1 MEWASFADGN
11 WQRSLGGFPVHF
23 LCFMIFFLLIFKGH
37 FYKVVSYIAL
47 PVLWEKINIFNVF
60 SRAYAPIEKICPL
73 WTLLFSTSLPAE
85 IRGNLT
91 NRALNVQEVSLIF
104 QGNGRLGPLGVH
116 LWVSLRDVSG
126 AEGSLVSRCINE
138 KAGKATWLLV
148 SSSRIPLNSN
158 SDERLA
164 NRFGILQRLWDHPR
178 EACTIEPF
186 RS

>member
-1 MEWASFADGN
+1 MSLMDVAIFDLITCID
-11 WQRSLGGFPVHF
+11 QRKSDKQSP
-23 LCFMIFFLLIFKGH
+23 
-37 FYKVVSYIAL
+37 
-47 PVLWEKINIFNVF
+47 E
-60 SRAYAPIEKICPL
+60 CPG
-73 WTLLFSTSLPAE
+73 SLPY
-85 IRGNLT
+85 
-91 NRALNVQEVSLIF
+91 F

-138 KAGKATWLLV
+138 KAGKVTWLLV